1 VSTDTVLEA
10 FTCKCT
16 ELERCPMYWPF
27 EEVDALVDFE
37 SFLDIDARHE
47 IGAIVHDEVHV

>member
-1 VSTDTVLEA
+1 MSTDTVLEA